1 MTLQVELVVPEGE
14 IWSGEA
20 ELVIAKTLDGDIGVL
35 TNHTPVLGIL
45 VEGSVVTIR
54 PEAGGESDSE
64 SQAGEGRRGG
74 SDIVAAVGGGF
85 FAVADNRVS
94 ILAHEAQLGRQVDA
108 AAARAALEKA
118 LRDAADLAGEGG
130 EGGGKDEPAD
140 VRYFRALL
148 RAAGEPDARA

>member
-14 IWSGEA
+14 IWSGPA

-54 PEAGGESDSE
+54 PEAGGEKDSE
-64 SQAGEGRRGG
+64 SEGRGG
-74 SDIVAAVGGGF
+74 GNDIVAAVGGGF

-118 LRDAADLAGEGG
+118 LQDAADSAGEGG
-130 EGGGKDEPAD
+130 SAGENETAD

-148 RAAGEPDARA
+148 RAAGEPDDRA

>member
-1 MTLQVELVVPEGE
+1 VTLHVELVVPEGE
-14 IWSGEA
+14 IWSGPA

-54 PEAGGESDSE
+54 PEAGGENDSE
-64 SQAGEGRRGG
+64 SQAREGRRGE

-118 LRDAADLAGEGG
+118 LQDAADSAGG
-130 EGGGKDEPAD
+130 DEEPPD

-148 RAAGEPDARA
+148 RAAGEPDDRA

>member
-14 IWSGEA
+14 IWSGPA

-54 PEAGGESDSE
+54 PEAKGDSNDSE
-64 SQAGEGRRGG
+64 SQGG

-118 LRDAADLAGEGG
+118 LQDAADSAGGDE
-130 EGGGKDEPAD
+130 EPAD

-148 RAAGEPDARA
+148 RAAGEPDDRA

>member
-14 IWSGEA
+14 IWSGPA

-54 PEAGGESDSE
+54 PETGGDNDSE
-64 SQAGEGRRGG
+64 SQGGEGRGG
-74 SDIVAAVGGGF
+74 GNDIVAAVGGGF

-118 LRDAADLAGEGG
+118 LQDAADSAGGDE
-130 EGGGKDEPAD
+130 EPAD

-148 RAAGEPDARA
+148 RAAGEPDDRA

>member
-14 IWSGEA
+14 VWSGPA

-35 TNHTPVLGIL
+35 TGHTPVLGIL

-54 PEAGGESDSE
+54 PETGAENGSE
-64 SQAGEGRRGG
+64 GPAEARGG
-74 SDIVAAVGGGF
+74 GGDIVAAVGGGF

-94 ILAHEAQLGRQVDA
+94 VLAHEAQLGRQVDT

-118 LRDAADLAGEGG
+118 LQDAAGSAGEGG
-130 EGGGKDEPAD
+130 EGGGKEEPAD

-148 RAAGEPDARA
+148 RAAGEPDNRA

>member
-1 MTLQVELVVPEGE
+1 MTLHVELVVPEGE
-14 IWSGEA
+14 IWSGPA

-54 PEAGGESDSE
+54 PESGGENGSE
-64 SQAGEGRRGG
+64 IPGGEGRGG
-74 SDIVAAVGGGF
+74 GRDIVAAVGGGF
-85 FAVADNRVS
+85 FALADNRVS
-94 ILAHEAQLGRQVDA
+94 ILAHEAELGRQVDA

-118 LRDAADLAGEGG
+118 LQDAADSAGEGG
-130 EGGGKDEPAD
+130 EGGGNEEPAD

-148 RAAGEPDARA
+148 RAAGEPDDRA